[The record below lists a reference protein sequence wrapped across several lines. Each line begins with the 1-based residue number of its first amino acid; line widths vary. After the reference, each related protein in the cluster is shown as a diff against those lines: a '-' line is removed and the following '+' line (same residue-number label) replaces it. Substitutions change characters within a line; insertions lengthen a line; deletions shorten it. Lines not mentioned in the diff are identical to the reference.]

1 MRPAG
6 AAATASYRHT
16 VGEADVA
23 AFATGVVHRVY
34 GTAAMVRDMEYAAR
48 LVLLDLLEPEEE
60 GVGAEV
66 WCRHLA
72 PVPVGATVELLAAV
86 VGQDDRRLVC
96 RVEARH
102 HGELAGEGRVVQVV
116 VQAGS
121 FPPPPASPRSEP
133 TGHDAGAPP

>member
-6 AAATASYRHT
+6 SAATARHRHT
-16 VGEADVA
+16 VTEADVA
-23 AFATGVVHRVY
+23 AFADGVVHPVY

-48 LVLLDLLEPEEE
+48 LVLLDLLEPGEE

-72 PVPVGATVELLAAV
+72 PVPVGATVELLATATE
-86 VGQDDRRLVC
+86 QATRRLVC

-102 HGELAGEGRVVQVV
+102 QGQLVGEGRVTQVV
-116 VQAGS
+116 IDPER
-121 FPPPPASPRSEP
+121 FP
-133 TGHDAGAPP
+133 

>member
-1 MRPAG
+1 MMR
-6 AAATASYRHT
+6 ASARASARHRHT
-16 VGEADVA
+16 VTEADVA
-23 AFATGVVHRVY
+23 AFAGGVVHRVY

-72 PVPVGATVELLAAV
+72 PVPVGATVDLLASAAEQ
-86 VGQDDRRLVC
+86 GDRRLVC
-96 RVEARH
+96 RVEAWSGGR
-102 HGELAGEGRVVQVV
+102 LVGEGRVVQAV

-121 FPPPPASPRSEP
+121 FPPPPS
-133 TGHDAGAPP
+133 

>member
-1 MRPAG
+1 MRRAG

-16 VGEADVA
+16 VSEADVA

-86 VGQDDRRLVC
+86 VEQDDRRLVC

-102 HGELAGEGRVVQVV
+102 HGKLAGEGRVVQVV
-116 VQAGS
+116 VETGR
-121 FPPPPASPRSEP
+121 FPSAPRPEP
-133 TGHDAGAPP
+133 TGENAGTQ